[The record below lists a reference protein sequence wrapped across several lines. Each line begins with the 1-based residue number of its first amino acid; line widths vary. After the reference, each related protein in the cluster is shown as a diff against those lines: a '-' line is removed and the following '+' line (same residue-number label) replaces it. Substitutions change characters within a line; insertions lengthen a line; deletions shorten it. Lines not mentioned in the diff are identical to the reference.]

1 MIEIS
6 LKMTRRKTLDYFQA
20 IENEIQREVDRIDN
34 LAITWNVT
42 VKLSING
49 TSHRQGGREV
59 GGQFNTQ

>member
-20 IENEIQREVDRIDN
+20 IENEIQGEVDRIDN

-49 TSHRQGGREV
+49 TSHRQGG
-59 GGQFNTQ
+59 GGKWGARRGD